1 MIRFNY
7 PRMTFTIALVLGE
20 ITERSFFQSMG
31 ISDGD
36 WTIFFTRTVAL
47 ILVVMCILTLL
58 IPSIRAVMERRTA
71 VKSGAHPGG
80 TT

>member
-1 MIRFNY
+1 
-7 PRMTFTIALVLGE
+7 
-20 ITERSFFQSMG
+20 MG

-58 IPSIRAVMERRTA
+58 IPSMRAVMQRRA
-71 VKSGAHPGG
+71 AIRPNAHPGG
-80 TT
+80 MA